1 MIPLRAS
8 GVGSNLIDSAMR
20 SPNSS
25 LKNSLR
31 NSELRRFLNEG
42 LNDKEEVR
50 GEGEVKIGDAPGAAG
65 AAGAGAGAG

>member
-42 LNDKEEVR
+42 LNDKEE
-50 GEGEVKIGDAPGAAG
+50 GKDEGEVKIGDAPGAT
-65 AAGAGAGAG
+65 GAGAS